1 MWRGRERWERK
12 GPTPGS
18 AKSKIIN
25 RASGFDFNLTKYY
38 KAVGADILLS
48 KSGQPTVI
56 ISRNVNGWS

>member
-1 MWRGRERWERK
+1 MWRGREGWERK
-12 GPTPGS
+12 GPTP
-18 AKSKIIN
+18 KSKIII